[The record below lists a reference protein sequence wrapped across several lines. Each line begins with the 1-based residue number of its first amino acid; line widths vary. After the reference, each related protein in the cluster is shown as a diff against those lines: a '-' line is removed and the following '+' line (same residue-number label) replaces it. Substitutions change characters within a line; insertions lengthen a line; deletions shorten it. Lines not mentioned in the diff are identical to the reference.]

1 MQGKQINLT
10 HFMNNYERFL
20 IPVYQRNYDWKWDN
34 CVQLL
39 NDIES
44 LIGSERQSHFIG
56 CIVSINGSTDGLTRI
71 IIDGQQRLT
80 TVTLLFLAIY
90 NLIETGEI
98 QVDNRALRDKIF
110 KSWLIIHYVSDY
122 MDGIKLKPIHDD
134 DLALKRLFKN
144 DGDFI
149 TSSNITTNY
158 NKFCDYLKKTKYSIR
173 ELVAAIEKL
182 EIIDISLEE
191 GKDDPQLIFESLNST
206 GLGLTEGDKIRNYIL
221 MGADPQKQQEFYE
234 KYWRKIEKCCQ
245 DNRGNGTSW
254 FIRDYLTLK
263 TGRLPSVNSVYIQ
276 FKQRFPDYK
285 THGEELLIDLLAYA
299 KRYEY
304 LLGITQKDKDLDL
317 CVKRLNWMDRRVVR
331 PFFLEVLKLYE
342 EGVLSLGDVREI
354 FQISETYLFRRSICK
369 RSTAGL
375 NQFFATLAREIV
387 NLDRDGTDNYLEKYK
402 YILLSRKGAA
412 LMFPSDKEFLDA
424 FSQNDVYK
432 ILASKDRTYLFEK
445 LETFGSNETIDVYE
459 KLDDGEI
466 SLEHIMPQSLSS
478 SWRNDLGE
486 NAQEIHETWL
496 HRVANL
502 TWTAYNQEYS
512 NKEFR
517 FKKTC
522 EHGFLQSGFHLN
534 KYVAQCEKWGEE
546 ELEERDLKLQE
557 LALKIWKRPET
568 GYEPHVKDYETCT
581 LANAA
586 DFSGVHA
593 IRYKYK
599 DVEYSVGNWKEV
611 LVGVIRLLYGENPAP
626 ILQLMN
632 TAEPLLSNRFMTSCE
647 KKTWV
652 DPWKIDSNIYFNT
665 HSTTEKKI
673 AILKRL
679 FEIYGISEDELV
691 FYLHDA
697 PTRKSVVNPDGE
709 LFEQYWGLAI
719 PLIKESNE
727 RKCFAYATQSDQNFI
742 EDRTEISYVRVS
754 CTISRQ
760 GAAGVELNLS
770 SSIKKVNKKRFD
782 YLYQHKDTIEAQVGS
797 ALIWNRNDHSCRSTI
812 RKESETKSIL
822 DQGTWEATAQ
832 FHAEWTKKLYDVF
845 IPYLKELS
853 E

>member
-1 MQGKQINLT
+1 MLGNKNNLT
-10 HFMNNYERFL
+10 NFMHSYDRFL
-20 IPVYQRNYDWKWDN
+20 IPVYQRNYDWKWEN

-39 NDIES
+39 NDVES
-44 LIGSERQSHFIG
+44 LIVLGRQSHFVG
-56 CIVSINGSTDGLTRI
+56 CIVSINGSANGRTRI

-90 NLIETGEI
+90 NLAKTGEI
-98 QVDNRALRDKIF
+98 QLDDMTQNQILRC
-110 KSWLIIHYVSDY
+110 WLVIAFASNY

-134 DLALKRLFKN
+134 ELALKQLFKN

-149 TSSNITTNY
+149 ISSNLTTNY
-158 NKFCDYLKKTKYSIR
+158 NKFCDWLKKTKYSISDIVNA
-173 ELVAAIEKL
+173 LEKL
-182 EIIDISLEE
+182 EIIEISLEE

-245 DNRGNGTSW
+245 DNRDGGTSW

-263 TGRLPSVNSVYIQ
+263 TGRLPSKNSVYIQ
-276 FKQRFPDYK
+276 FKQKFPDYK
-285 THGEELLIDLLAYA
+285 THGEELLKDLLAYA

-304 LLGITQKDKDLDL
+304 LLGLTQIDKALDL
-317 CVKRLNWMDRRVVR
+317 CVKRLNRMDRRVVR

-342 EGVLSLGDVREI
+342 EGKLSLGDVREI

-369 RSTAGL
+369 RATAGL

-387 NLDRDGTDNYLEKYK
+387 NLDKDGTDNYLEKYK
-402 YILLSRKGAA
+402 YILLSRKGAV
-412 LMFPSDKEFLDA
+412 LMFPSDKEFREA

-432 ILASKDRTYLFEK
+432 TLAPKDRTYLFEK
-445 LETFGSNETIDVYE
+445 LETFGTNETIDVYE
-459 KLDDGEI
+459 KLDEGEI
-466 SLEHIMPQSLSS
+466 SLEHIMPQTLSS

-512 NKEFR
+512 NKDFR

-546 ELEERDLKLQE
+546 ELKERDRKLRD
-557 LALKIWKRPET
+557 LALKIWELPET
-568 GYEPHVKDYETCT
+568 EYEPYVKDYETCT
-581 LANAA
+581 LANAI

-611 LVGVIRLLYGENPAP
+611 IVGVIRLLYGENPAP

-632 TAEPLLSNRFMTSCE
+632 TTEPLLSNRFMTSSE
-647 KKTWV
+647 KRIAV

-665 HSTTEKKI
+665 HSSTEDKI
-673 AILKRL
+673 SILKRL
-679 FEIYGISEDELV
+679 FKIYGISEDELV

-697 PTRKSVVNPDGE
+697 PTRKSTVNPDGE
-709 LFEQYWGLAI
+709 LFEKYWELAI
-719 PLIKESNE
+719 PRIKESNE
-727 RKCFAYATQSDQNFI
+727 RKCFAYVTQSDQNFI
-742 EDRTEISYVRVS
+742 EDRTELSYIKVS
-754 CTISRQ
+754 CIISRQ
-760 GAAGVELNLS
+760 GPAAVELNLS
-770 SSIKKVNKKRFD
+770 SQIKQRNKKRFD
-782 YLYQHKDTIEAQVGS
+782 FLYQHKDTIEAQLGS
-797 ALIWNRNDHSCRSTI
+797 ALIWNRNDQSCRSTI